1 MGLWTKKS
9 IAVLQAEAA
18 GESTEHTLRR
28 ALGAL
33 NLTTLGIGAIIGAG
47 IFVLTGTAAAK
58 FAGPAIV
65 LSFIVSGF
73 GCLFAGLCYAEFAS
87 MIPIAGSAYTYGYA
101 TLGEFVAWIIGWD
114 LILEYLFGA
123 STVAVGWSGYFT
135 AFIQQIGIKMPT
147 AFTSSPYYYADA
159 NEVDPVTKVLL
170 HPAGFSHT
178 GAIVN
183 LPAIV
188 LIALMSTL
196 LVIGIKESARFNNF
210 IVILKLT
217 IVLLVIGFG
226 FMYVNQANWHPFIP
240 PNTGEY
246 GHYGWSGIVRG
257 AAVVFFAYIGFDA
270 VSTAAQEAKNP
281 QRDMP
286 IGILGSLAICTV
298 LYILM
303 SLVMTGLAHYTDLD
317 VPHPVFVAIDKA
329 GPALSWLG
337 KFINIGA
344 IAGLASVVLV
354 MLMAQP
360 RIFYSMARDGLLP
373 PVFAKVHPRFKTPYI
388 TTIITGI
395 VAAVVAGLFPIGLLG
410 ELVSI
415 GTLLAF
421 VIVCG
426 GIIMLRYKSPNLAR
440 PFRTPLVP
448 LVPILGI
455 LICGYMM
462 TSLPWATWERL
473 IVWMVIGLA
482 IYFFYS
488 RSHSKLARAEGSA

>member
-47 IFVLTGTAAAK
+47 IFVLTGTAAARY
-58 FAGPAIV
+58 AGPAIV

-101 TLGEFVAWIIGWD
+101 TLGEFIAWIIGWD

-123 STVAVGWSGYFT
+123 STVAVGWSGYFS
-135 AFIQQIGIKMPT
+135 AFMEQLNIHLPK
-147 AFTSSPYYYADA
+147 AFTSAPFYYADA
-159 NEVDPVTKVLL
+159 NEFDPITKVLL
-170 HPAGFSHT
+170 HPAGLSHT

-196 LVIGIKESARFNNF
+196 LVIGIKESASFNNF
-210 IVILKLT
+210 IVILKIA

-317 VPHPVFVAIDKA
+317 VPHPVFVAIEKA
-329 GPALSWLG
+329 GPALHWLG
-337 KFINIGA
+337 GIINIGA

-373 PVFAKVHPRFKTPYI
+373 PVFGKVHPRFKTPYV
-388 TTIITGI
+388 TTILTGI

-462 TSLPWATWERL
+462 ASLPWATWERL
-473 IVWMVIGLA
+473 IVWMIIGLV
-482 IYFFYS
+482 IYFLYS